1 MITLSFHGAA
11 GTVTGSKYLLDVNG
25 KRILIDCGMFQGTRE
40 LRRRNWDPLPF
51 EPGSV
56 SAVVLTHAHIDHI
69 GYLPRF
75 VKDGFERSVYCTA
88 PTADIVKISLMDTA
102 ELQMEDAEFR
112 NKKKLTRYE
121 KAEPL
126 FTSDDADEA
135 LRLLKSVNFGTWT
148 EIGEEFKFRYHV
160 VGHLLGAASVEVL
173 VKDGVREVSILF
185 SGDIGRYGNP
195 LVKNPQEPPE
205 CDYLICESTY
215 GGRMHPV
222 EDPYYQFDIL
232 LDEVIA
238 EKKVLVI
245 PAFAVGRT
253 QQIIFLVD
261 DLVRHKR
268 IKPVEIHLDSPM
280 AMTATDI
287 YIKYHNYH
295 QTDLARIDQLGK
307 ILNGHR
313 VNLHRTRTQSQMLN
327 NLKGPAIIV
336 SSSGMLTGGRILHH
350 MINRLPKRD
359 TIVALVGF
367 MAEGTL
373 GRKLLDGEK
382 LVYIHKQQIEVKAKI
397 VTVSSL
403 SGHAD
408 YYEILHWLESIK
420 KAPKRVFI
428 THGEPDQATAMA
440 EHIQKE
446 RGWETLIPTLDQ
458 RVEL

>member
-1 MITLSFHGAA
+1 
-11 GTVTGSKYLLDVNG
+11 
-25 KRILIDCGMFQGTRE
+25 MFQGKKE
-40 LRRRNWDPLPF
+40 LRERNWNPLPF
-51 EPGSV
+51 EPGTV

-75 VKDGFERSVYCTA
+75 VKDGFDRVVYCTA

-102 ELQMEDAEFR
+102 ELQVEDAQFR
-112 NKKKLTRYE
+112 NKKKLTHHE
-121 KAEPL
+121 KALPL
-126 FTSDDADEA
+126 FTPDDADDA
-135 LRLLKSVNFGTWT
+135 LQLITPVSFGDWV

-160 VGHLLGAASVEVL
+160 VGHVLGAACVEV
-173 VKDGVREVSILF
+173 VAKDAGREVSILF

-195 LVKNPQEPPE
+195 LVKNPEEPPE
-205 CDYLICESTY
+205 CDYLVCESTY

-222 EDPYYQFDIL
+222 EDPFYQFDIL

-238 EKKVLVI
+238 QKKVLVI

-295 QTDLARIDQLGK
+295 QIDLGRLDQLGK
-307 ILNGHR
+307 VLNGKR
-313 VNLHRTRTQSQMLN
+313 VHLHRTRTQSQMLN
-327 NLKGPAIIV
+327 NLKGPAIII

-350 MINRLPKRD
+350 MINRLPKED

-382 LVYIHKQQIEVKAKI
+382 LVYIHKQPIEVKAEI

-403 SGHAD
+403 SAHAD
-408 YYEILHWLESIK
+408 YYEILHWLEPIK
-420 KAPKRVFI
+420 KAPRRVFI
-428 THGEPDQATAMA
+428 THGEPEQSAAMA
-440 EHIQKE
+440 EHLKKE
-446 RGWETLIPTLDQ
+446 RGWKTLIPTLDQ